1 MKLYLAS
8 ESAGDEVRQALGMA
22 DSAATSSVA
31 YVEALSAFSR
41 QRRER
46 KLSAAMFEIVRTD
59 FIADWPNDQIV
70 QTTAPL
76 LTEAGRLAERHGLK
90 ALDAI
95 HLASYLDVVRS
106 SDEGVELS
114 SYDKPLSLAA
124 RSALRALRR

>member
-59 FIADWPNDQIV
+59 FIADCPNDQIV